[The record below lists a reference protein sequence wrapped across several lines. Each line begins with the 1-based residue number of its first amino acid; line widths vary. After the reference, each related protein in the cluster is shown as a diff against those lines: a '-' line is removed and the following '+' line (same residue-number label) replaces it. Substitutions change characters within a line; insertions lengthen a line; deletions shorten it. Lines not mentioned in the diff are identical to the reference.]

1 MCFTIFQNN
10 LQMLETQTICQKHPA
25 IILALYVCKYRFDIY
40 QGLEYFC
47 CCALECT
54 LRLNLKGHSRLPL
67 RIHTDLTRRVQGEA
81 AVSKL
86 QEQAKSPDFPWEYRL
101 TLQEGFR
108 ERLLSASS
116 ESGHRAM
123 MQPTRLYPCSRPATF
138 DVRALHSS
146 SAFILRCNYP
156 NHHLFPYQQ
165 IKPFSIFTPPS
176 SRPKKQSGPKKV
188 QSS

>member
-86 QEQAKSPDFPWEYRL
+86 QEQAKSPDFP
-101 TLQEGFR
+101 
-108 ERLLSASS
+108 
-116 ESGHRAM
+116 
-123 MQPTRLYPCSRPATF
+123 
-138 DVRALHSS
+138 
-146 SAFILRCNYP
+146 
-156 NHHLFPYQQ
+156 
-165 IKPFSIFTPPS
+165 
-176 SRPKKQSGPKKV
+176 
-188 QSS
+188 